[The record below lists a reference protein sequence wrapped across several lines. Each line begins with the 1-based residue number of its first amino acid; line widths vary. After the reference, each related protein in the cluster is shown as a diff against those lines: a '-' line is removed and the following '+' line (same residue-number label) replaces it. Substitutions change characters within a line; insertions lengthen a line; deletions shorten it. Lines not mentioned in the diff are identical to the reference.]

1 VAIGLSVHTAP
12 VEIREKLAIAEADW
26 PKAIAELCSYP
37 HIEEAAVLSTCNR
50 MEVYIVALSYHR
62 GVREVEEFLA
72 RVRAPA
78 ARPQLRRPALL
89 STCSLRTQRRTRP
102 HLARRQPARLT
113 HALTLRPQRSG
124 VPLEDLQKHL
134 FLLRDRDATNHL
146 LRVSAGLDSL
156 VMGEGQILAQARHP
170 RRRHAGRDARAAPR
184 NGRRLSPWPALVEGS
199 RRSSAAPRDATAR
212 ALRRWARH
220 ARPSPPTLPGRS
232 RRRSLTR
239 ARLDAHR

>member
-1 VAIGLSVHTAP
+1 MHTAP

-113 HALTLRPQRSG
+113 HPPTLRPQRSG

-184 NGRRLSPWPALVEGS
+184 NGRRLSHGLPWWKGADAP
-199 RRSSAAPRDATAR
+199 APRHATPRRAR
-212 ALRRWARH
+212 CVGVH
-220 ARPSPPTLPGRS
+220 VTHGPARPRCLAGRVDG
-232 RRRSLTR
+232 R
-239 ARLDAHR
+239 